1 MYHQKVLK
9 EYKLNGTKYISI
21 MYDENSILTNNSFGL
36 QQSQLSKI
44 IPIGNNTLFKYN
56 LVNATNTSNIID
68 HCLFDVM
75 NLLHQLQLIMDYY
88 QIH

>member
-1 MYHQKVLK
+1 
-9 EYKLNGTKYISI
+9 